1 MAALPPHNPRSKQI
15 GPALVPIERH
25 EGKPAVRLSRPV
37 YVIGSRSSA
46 RIHLLSSTV
55 SKAHALLVRS
65 NGRTYIRDLASRSHV
80 IINGRQV
87 READLEDDDVIQ
99 IGSFTFKYIAGP
111 GEDTPRPAIDAQPA
125 KIDVQGND
133 FPVPIEQR
141 VLLIGRRS
149 LCDINLVEASV
160 STAHAVIFELDGQRF
175 IRDLGSRTG
184 TFVNG
189 VSTHQHQLSPGDTI
203 HIGETDLRYLPN
215 EVGEAIVVDEA
226 QVGEAIP
233 DLLDLDAEEAPAAA
247 RAPVAPA
254 PARRASDDLLQV
266 DAAEDLLP
274 MEPAAPADEAPLAPE
289 EPLAPEAPLAPEE
302 PLEPAEPLAVEEPET
317 IPMPAAPAAPASVR
331 ADDLTIPLPLEA
343 QPVSEAEPQEAQAPL
358 EPEPVEQLEP
368 IAFEPADQAAA
379 EPEAADEAPAA
390 LEPQITAEDQDLA
403 PLPLDTEEPVSDR
416 DAVSVSEVSRA
427 PELAPAD
434 ESQDVISAEA
444 LAAGDAA
451 EEPLES
457 LPVAADA
464 GEPIEELSIAS
475 EPAGGHL
482 DIADIAAVVPPAD
495 VPASEPAATEALN
508 ISDSISADEPAAQP
522 LDFAGATDEPTT
534 AIFDADALAA
544 GAEAQT
550 EIDLDSADL
559 PDENIEETI
568 GTGSAAMLDE
578 PLLLPEEQS
587 DPGAAADAEPI
598 LDFVEP
604 IATPQELTPVETLLP
619 PQPPAPVP
627 LVESSAV
634 AEPPPDEAIAAEPA
648 PIQTPLAEAPV
659 IPDLPPMTTPLA
671 PLEQPA
677 APMSEEPQ
685 RVVAAPVKKPR
696 ARRPRRK
703 PPVAAGT
710 EVLENTEPTPES
722 ALQSAAEQLAIDALS
737 SSDAPAAPADEL
749 SDTKFDRAV
758 REFVGTEIGD
768 IVEPATEQAAP
779 KALPS
784 PEPREPD
791 RAQEVERAEAQEV
804 EHAEIPAEAD
814 LRPIQ
819 LPEPD
824 QDTLHAI
831 EADFDQAKHAA
842 ENVPAPLDELEIEPA
857 PLPAAE
863 APATSEPPSEPPPEL
878 EQTTETAPAPAA
890 PKPAAMPRWGANQ
903 DNFLGGVPLNL
914 WGPEPAAAPPPPERQ
929 APRSPFGGA
938 TPPPP
943 FAAPGRRRRPAAA
956 APNELQSLSGAPP
969 VPPAAPSAT
978 PVGFELKGPQNDDA
992 VKDLIEE
999 IDSAAAAAEAATK
1012 TPPRAPAS
1020 EDDEPPFMGAIPP
1033 RPRRAG
1039 AMRPRRRQDESIPAT
1054 QTATPTQGTI
1064 TTGFDGLAMP
1074 PVREMDVFSQLH
1086 SVPQVPASGAAQ
1098 GATSIG
1104 AGDLLGAVSPMTF
1117 SEPLPASDEPP
1128 APTRRALEAARRQA
1142 AVPVQADAQPQEL
1155 DEIEADEEGEA
1166 SVAGERRPQ
1175 VAYAAELTESEL
1187 SLIRRGYVRRVAALV
1202 VVMIALM
1209 GAAVYGINNYLGVK
1223 TTTEG
1228 QFRFANLGQL
1238 NQRDRGLFQ
1247 NLQVKDLQEDETR
1260 RIAANLLSPEYPP
1273 GFLVDPVE
1281 YSRAVSNASFLDE
1294 QQQPDV
1300 MSVKIQGT
1308 DEKAD
1313 RARMLAIMNAV
1324 YNRNQKWIDNANQS
1338 RAALADLKKEIE
1350 QSQRDLK
1357 NINDEIARLR
1367 TLDESRPTREQID
1380 ALTAEKDRLET
1391 AWNDSVKAVKDAQ
1404 AEIERLKSV
1413 PADAAPGTA
1422 ATDDDEK
1429 VKTMQ
1434 AELDRLLARANESRS
1449 ATSQQAVSARKNLD
1463 DALDAFQK
1471 QVTTAQDAMNGN
1483 PEIAAFIKAAQDL
1496 QETTRQLTS
1505 DLIRTQEQQFATLM
1519 ELKNR
1524 LNDKMEQRR
1533 AESWQKDKELLDLNE
1548 RRGYLTRQYN
1558 AAVASGLQK
1567 EADDLKTQ
1575 LDLTNSQIK
1584 ARQDLLP
1591 GDSFYT
1597 DAIAQIQQIVDTTR
1611 KNIEEDR
1618 ARAEQRL
1625 AALQKSFIS
1634 SQAIQKLPQE
1644 QKSLA
1649 QQLQNQLE
1657 RINVAR
1663 SQYNQAADAGAAD
1676 ADTTLRSEITT
1687 LQAAIEARKKQIA
1700 DENLQN
1706 LKNQQAQTRLA
1717 AIEARQQDLAKLND
1731 AEKTAEAAY
1740 FAKFSELR
1748 DARAKLDDARKNAET
1763 LDAKIRQKGDT
1774 EALLQERLR
1783 NVESKQQA
1791 ANTAVEPVKPSPN
1804 DITVVR
1810 GEDRR
1815 LLFTLI
1821 SCGTILVFFFV
1832 LILWNVHALSMEAPS
1847 MSIRS
1852 ADLQPMSEPVNGTPK
1867 SSKNGDDNEEDH
1879 EPAVV

>member
-1 MAALPPHNPRSKQI
+1 MAALPPHSSRSNRV
-15 GPALVPIERH
+15 GPALLPLEQH

-87 READLEDDDVIQ
+87 READLEDEDILK

-111 GEDTPRPAIDAQPA
+111 GEDTPRPAIEPQPA
-125 KIDVQGND
+125 KIDVEGND

-149 LCDINLVEASV
+149 LCDVNLVEASV

-203 HIGETDLRYLPN
+203 HIGETDLRYLLN
-215 EVGEAIVVDEA
+215 EVGEAIAVDEA
-226 QVGEAIP
+226 ELGEAIP
-233 DLLDLDAEEAPAAA
+233 DLLDLEIEEAAAA
-247 RAPVAPA
+247 PVRAPVAP
-254 PARRASDDLLQV
+254 PQVRRPSDDLLQV
-266 DAAEDLLP
+266 NATEDLLP
-274 MEPAAPADEAPLAPE
+274 MEPAAPAEEAPLAPE
-289 EPLAPEAPLAPEE
+289 EPVAPQERLAPEE
-302 PLEPAEPLAVEEPET
+302 PVAPEEPLTVDEPQA
-317 IPMPAAPAAPASVR
+317 IPMPPAPASVR
-331 ADDLTIPLPLEA
+331 ADDLTIPLPLETE
-343 QPVSEAEPQEAQAPL
+343 PVSELEPQEAEAPL
-358 EPEPVEQLEP
+358 ETEPAEDLEP
-368 IAFEPADQAAA
+368 IAFEPAEQAST
-379 EPEAADEAPAA
+379 EPEAAP

-403 PLPLDTEEPVSDR
+403 PLPLELEEPVSDR
-416 DAVSVSEVSRA
+416 EAVSVSEVSRA
-427 PELAPAD
+427 PELAPVD
-434 ESQDVISAEA
+434 ESQDAIESES
-444 LAAGDAA
+444 LTAAKTGD
-451 EEPLES
+451 EIGLES
-457 LPVAADA
+457 LPPLADA
-464 GEPIEELSIAS
+464 GEALETPGIVS
-475 EPAGGHL
+475 EPADNHL
-482 DIADIAAVVPPAD
+482 DIADIAAVAPPAPQD
-495 VPASEPAATEALN
+495 QAPPAEQTPPEVLEFPDTVSAEEPA
-508 ISDSISADEPAAQP
+508 QP
-522 LDFAGATDEPTT
+522 TLDFAGGTDEPTT
-534 AIFDADALAA
+534 AVLDADALAA
-544 GAEAQT
+544 AGEARP
-550 EIDLDSADL
+550 EIDLGFEPHLSPHEVQEIDLTSADL
-559 PDENIEETI
+559 TDKTDQETVES
-568 GTGSAAMLDE
+568 GAAAMLDE
-578 PLLLPEEQS
+578 PLVLPQEQS
-587 DPGAAADAEPI
+587 MPGAAKDVEPI
-598 LDFVEP
+598 LDLVEP
-604 IATPQELTPVETLLP
+604 IATTQELTPVETLLP
-619 PQPPAPVP
+619 QEPQPQEP
-627 LVESSAV
+627 LIESIAV
-634 AEPPPDEAIAAEPA
+634 AEPPPEEAITIEPA

-659 IPDLPPMTTPLA
+659 IPDQPPVTAPLA
-671 PLEQPA
+671 PQEQPA
-677 APMSEEPQ
+677 APVNEEP
-685 RVVAAPVKKPR
+685 RSAVVVKKPR

-703 PPVAAGT
+703 PPLAAGT
-710 EVLENTEPTPES
+710 EVLEKTEPTPES
-722 ALQSAAEQLAIDALS
+722 ALQSAAEQLAIDALTS
-737 SSDAPAAPADEL
+737 PDAPQAADEL

-768 IVEPATEQAAP
+768 IVEPPAEPAAP
-779 KALPS
+779 EAPA
-784 PEPREPD
+784 
-791 RAQEVERAEAQEV
+791 AQEASPALQASPAPEASAAPEAEP
-804 EHAEIPAEAD
+804 AEPASMPVEAD
-814 LRPIQ
+814 LAPIE

-831 EADFDQAKHAA
+831 EADSEQATHAVEQVGESPVA
-842 ENVPAPLDELEIEPA
+842 DESAQEPSQ
-857 PLPAAE
+857 P
-863 APATSEPPSEPPPEL
+863 EPPP
-878 EQTTETAPAPAA
+878 AA
-890 PKPAAMPRWGANQ
+890 ASKPAVMPRWGANQ

-914 WGPEPAAAPPPPERQ
+914 WGPEPAAPAAPPPARQ

-938 TPPPP
+938 VPPPP
-943 FAAPGRRRRPAAA
+943 FAAPGRRNRPAAA
-956 APNELQSLSGAPP
+956 APNELQSLSGAPAA
-969 VPPAAPSAT
+969 PPPAPSAT
-978 PVGFELKGPQNDDA
+978 PVGFELKGSHSDDA

-999 IDSAAAAAEAATK
+999 IDSAAAAAEAASK

-1020 EDDEPPFMGAIPP
+1020 DDDETPFMGAIPP
-1033 RPRRAG
+1033 RPRRPG
-1039 AMRPRRRQDESIPAT
+1039 AMRPRRRQDESIPTT

-1074 PVREMDVFSQLH
+1074 PVRELDVFSQLH
-1086 SVPQVPASGAAQ
+1086 SVPEVPVVGGTQ
-1098 GATSIG
+1098 GATSVG
-1104 AGDLLGAVSPMTF
+1104 AGDLLGAVTPMTL
-1117 SEPLPASDEPP
+1117 SEPMPAAGEAPT
-1128 APTRRALEAARRQA
+1128 PTRRALEAASRRQA
-1142 AVPVQADAQPQEL
+1142 AVPAQAEAEPQALE
-1155 DEIEADEEGEA
+1155 EIESDEDGQT

-1209 GAAVYGINNYLGVK
+1209 GAAIYGINNYLGVK

-1228 QFRFANLGQL
+1228 QFHFANLGQL
-1238 NQRDRGLFQ
+1238 SQRYRNEFQ
-1247 NLQVKDLQEDETR
+1247 SSQVKDLQNDETR
-1260 RIAANLLSPEYPP
+1260 RIAVNLLSPEYPP

-1281 YSRAVSNASFLDE
+1281 YSRAVSNASFLDD

-1324 YNRNQKWIDNANQS
+1324 YNRNQTLINDAARS
-1338 RAALADLKKEIE
+1338 RSALSDLKKDIE
-1350 QSQRDLK
+1350 QSQQDLK

-1367 TLDESRPTREQID
+1367 MLDESRPSRDQLD
-1380 ALTAEKDRLET
+1380 ALSAEKDKLEI
-1391 AWNDSVKAVKDAQ
+1391 AWNESVKAVKDAQ

-1413 PADAAPGTA
+1413 PADAAPGA
-1422 ATDDDEK
+1422 AAADDDEK
-1429 VKTMQ
+1429 IKTMQ

-1463 DALDAFQK
+1463 DALDSFQK
-1471 QVTTAQDAMNGN
+1471 QVTAAQDAMNGN
-1483 PEIAAFIKAAQDL
+1483 PEIAGFIKAAQDL

-1611 KNIEEDR
+1611 KNIEDDR

-1644 QKSLA
+1644 QKALA

-1657 RINVAR
+1657 RINAAR

-1676 ADTTLRSEITT
+1676 ADTTQRSEITT

-1706 LKNQQAQTRLA
+1706 LKNQQAQTRLS
-1717 AIEARQQDLAKLND
+1717 AIEARQEDLAKLND
-1731 AEKTAEAAY
+1731 AEKAAEAAY

-1748 DARAKLDDARKNAET
+1748 DARAKVDDARKNAET

-1783 NVESKQQA
+1783 TVEIKQQA
-1791 ANTAVEPVKPSPN
+1791 ANTAVEPVKPSLN

-1832 LILWNVHALSMEAPS
+1832 LILWNVHALSLEAPS

-1852 ADLQPMSEPVNGTPK
+1852 ADLQPMPEPVNGAANG
-1867 SSKNGDDNEEDH
+1867 SKNGDGNEEDH